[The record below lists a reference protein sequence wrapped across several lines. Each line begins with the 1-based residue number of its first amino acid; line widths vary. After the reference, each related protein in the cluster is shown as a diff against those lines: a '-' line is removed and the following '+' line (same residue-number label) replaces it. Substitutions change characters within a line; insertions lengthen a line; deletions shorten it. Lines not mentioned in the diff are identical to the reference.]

1 MERSAAVWTLFVAV
15 ALLLERL
22 ESAVAAITVAVFVIT
37 APSFAV
43 TWTIR
48 PNVADPTGN
57 VAAVA
62 VLSPLPPT
70 LGSVSKKARPEG
82 WLNETNVVP
91 LRTPSARPTP
101 AAVSG
106 PPLGTAL

>member
-22 ESAVAAITVAVFVIT
+22 ESAVAAATVAVFVIT

-48 PNVADPTGN
+48 PNVADPKGN

-62 VLSPLPPT
+62 GISPPPPPI
-70 LGSVSKKARPEG
+70 GSGRENAGPGG
-82 WLNETNVVP
+82 WLDETHAGPPRAGAAGV
-91 LRTPSARPTP
+91 TP
-101 AAVSG
+101 AAAFR
-106 PPLGTAL
+106 PPLG